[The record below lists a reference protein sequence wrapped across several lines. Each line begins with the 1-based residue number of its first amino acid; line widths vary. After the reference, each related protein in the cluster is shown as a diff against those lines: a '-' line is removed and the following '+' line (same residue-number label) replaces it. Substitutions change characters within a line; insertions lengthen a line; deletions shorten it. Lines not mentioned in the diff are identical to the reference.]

1 MRLLLLNFLCTIKH
15 MYISSFKHKKN
26 CLKFHHILLH
36 CPFMISSGWF
46 LFHEDVKIKDYLEEK
61 FLSLSFVD
69 KQFKFFLENKISGA
83 TVNATNSC

>member
-1 MRLLLLNFLCTIKH
+1 
-15 MYISSFKHKKN
+15 
-26 CLKFHHILLH
+26 
-36 CPFMISSGWF
+36 MISSGWF